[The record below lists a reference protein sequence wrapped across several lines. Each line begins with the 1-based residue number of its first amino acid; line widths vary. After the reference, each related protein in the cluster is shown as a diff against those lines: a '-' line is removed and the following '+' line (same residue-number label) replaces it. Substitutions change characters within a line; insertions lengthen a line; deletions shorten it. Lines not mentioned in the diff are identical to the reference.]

1 MRSSFLVALAAVA
14 TAVSAAPAPLE
25 KRATAAAKVIT
36 TCTVPGTI
44 ALTFDDGP
52 YEYTWALAETLK
64 KEGVVATFFMNGK
77 NWVDVNTQSVMT
89 SAGTKTYKQ
98 VIKHVYDSG
107 HQLASHTYNHV
118 DLASQSAAT
127 VKSEM
132 QKLETI
138 FRSVIGK
145 NPTYMRPPLGSY
157 NTATLKTLG
166 ELGYTAILWD
176 IDSNDWRYSGIS
188 DLSNEQ
194 KNFKDVIEKDSK
206 TKPHGHIALQHDVHQ
221 KTVEKLVPWVIS
233 YIKGKKT
240 YKFVSVAECLG
251 KTKGSAYR
259 SKA

>member
-1 MRSSFLVALAAVA
+1 MRSSFFIALAAVA
-14 TAVSAAPAPLE
+14 TAVSAAPLE
-25 KRATAAAKVIT
+25 KRAAAAKVIT

-52 YEYTWALAETLK
+52 YEYTWALAETLQK
-64 KEGVVATFFMNGK
+64 QGVVATFFINGQ
-77 NWVDVNTQSVMT
+77 NWVDVNTQSVKT

-107 HQLASHTYNHV
+107 HQLASHTYSHL
-118 DLASQSAAT
+118 DLGGQSAAT

-138 FRSVIGK
+138 FQSTIGK
-145 NPTYMRPPLGSY
+145 IPTYMRPPSGSY
-157 NTATLKTLG
+157 DAATLQTLG
-166 ELGYTAILWD
+166 ELGYTAAVLWD

-188 DLSNEQ
+188 SLSNEQ
-194 KNFKDVIEKDSK
+194 KNYKDVIEKDSK
-206 TKPHGHIALQHDVHQ
+206 TNPRGHIALQHDVHQ

-251 KTKGSAYR
+251 KTKNSAYR
-259 SKA
+259 TKA

>member
-1 MRSSFLVALAAVA
+1 MRTSFLITLAAVA

-25 KRATAAAKVIT
+25 KRATSAKLIE

-64 KEGVVATFFMNGK
+64 KEGVTATFFMNGQ
-77 NWVDVNTQSVMT
+77 NWVDVNTQSVKT

-107 HQLASHTYNHV
+107 HQLASHTYSH
-118 DLASQSAAT
+118 LELGGQSAT
-127 VKSEM
+127 KVKSEM
-132 QKLETI
+132 QKLEKI
-138 FRSVIGK
+138 FRSIIGK
-145 NPTYMRPPLGSY
+145 NPTYMRPPAGSY
-157 NTATLKTLG
+157 DTTTLKTLG

-176 IDSNDWRYSGIS
+176 IDSNDWRYSDVS
-188 DLSNEQ
+188 SLSHEQ
-194 KNFKDVIEKDSK
+194 QNYKDVIENDSK
-206 TKPHGHIALQHDVHQ
+206 TNPHGHIALHHDVYQ
-221 KTVEKLVPWVIS
+221 KTAEKLVPWVIS
-233 YIKGKKT
+233 YIKGKKN

-259 SKA
+259 TKA